1 MPWIVEFVDDFRTE
15 FSKLDDEVKVEIR
28 ALTNVLKQLGPSYG
42 RPRVDTLN
50 DSKHANMK
58 ELRFDAADGV
68 WRVAFAFDPERKA
81 IIFVA
86 GDKSG
91 ASEKRFYKKLIE
103 IADQRFDAHLKQLKE
118 KQKIRRQEQKKE
130 KK

>member
-1 MPWIVEFVDDFRTE
+1 MAWTIEFVDDFRAD
-15 FSKLDDEVKVEIR
+15 FASLDDAVKVEIR
-28 ALTNVLKQLGPSYG
+28 ALVNVLKELGPSYG

-68 WRVAFAFDPERKA
+68 WRVAFAFDPQRKA
-81 IIFVA
+81 IFLVA

-91 ASEKRFYKKLIE
+91 VSEKRFYKKLIGV
-103 IADQRFDAHLKQLKE
+103 ADKRFDAHLASL
-118 KQKIRRQEQKKE
+118 REQTKKGD
-130 KK
+130 K